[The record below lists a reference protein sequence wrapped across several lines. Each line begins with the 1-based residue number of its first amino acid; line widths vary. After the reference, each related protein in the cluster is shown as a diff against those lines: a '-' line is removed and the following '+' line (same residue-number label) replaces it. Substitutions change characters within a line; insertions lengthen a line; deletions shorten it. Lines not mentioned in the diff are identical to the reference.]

1 MFFTNSLYTKIYTH
15 ARLREV
21 RRSAPRARREKVAQ
35 VPLAGRDILILSKE
49 KPDLADY
56 TPYFREVSEDTLQ
69 VRGATFWRI
78 RGHGFDYAAYH
89 AGVLEPARRLW
100 YAIPKWLPDCGCY
113 FEERYF
119 N

>member
-1 MFFTNSLYTKIYTH
+1 
-15 ARLREV
+15 
-21 RRSAPRARREKVAQ
+21 
-35 VPLAGRDILILSKE
+35 
-49 KPDLADY
+49 
-56 TPYFREVSEDTLQ
+56 